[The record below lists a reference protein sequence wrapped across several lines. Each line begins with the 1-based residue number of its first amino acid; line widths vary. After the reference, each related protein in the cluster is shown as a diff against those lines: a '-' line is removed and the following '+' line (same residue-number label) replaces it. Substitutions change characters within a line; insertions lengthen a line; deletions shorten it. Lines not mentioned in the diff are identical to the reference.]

1 MNIQTETHNYK
12 MLIATIFGG
21 WFGLHKYMQGNIR
34 KGLLYTFTLGLFLI
48 GWWVDIFK
56 EYKLCIQLLPEK
68 KKMTNRVTGAGIA
81 ALILLFLIGSVA
93 NDENPSDKNQPVE
106 PEAQQVV
113 EIATEDITT
122 ESTTTEALSTE
133 ELTTE
138 KLTTEVSSTQKATT
152 EAPST
157 QKDAT
162 EAPSTQ
168 KATTEAPSAKKVTT
182 EAPSTQKAT
191 TEAPST
197 QKVTTEAATTQSPAT
212 EAVQNETMVWI
223 PRTGSKYHKNS
234 SCSGMEN
241 PTQVTISE
249 AQSLGYQPCKR
260 CY

>member
-68 KKMTNRVTGAGIA
+68 KKTTNRVAGTGIA
-81 ALILLFLIGSVA
+81 ALILLFLIGSA
-93 NDENPSDKNQPVE
+93 AKNENPSDKNQPVE

-138 KLTTEVSSTQKATT
+138 KLTTEVSSTQKA
-152 EAPST
+152 
-157 QKDAT
+157 
-162 EAPSTQ
+162 
-168 KATTEAPSAKKVTT
+168 
-182 EAPSTQKAT
+182 
-191 TEAPST
+191 
-197 QKVTTEAATTQSPAT
+197 TTEAATTQSPAT